1 MSVVAFLIVG
11 LLMGVIARAI
21 VPKNERMTLL
31 TTLALGIAGALLGG
45 VVSSWIYASSD
56 LLTLHPTTVIFSV
69 LGALLVLVFT
79 NVTGGRTHRRV

>member
-21 VPKNERMTLL
+21 VPEKERMMLL
-31 TTLALGIAGALLGG
+31 TTLALGMGGALVGG
-45 VVSSWIYASSD
+45 VISAWIYARGD
-56 LLTLHPTTVIFSV
+56 FLDVHPTTVIFSV

-79 NVTGGRTHRRV
+79 NVLGGRIHRRV